1 MTNQQG
7 RARTQG
13 ASHFEPDAL
22 FEAWSKDEE
31 RLPENDDL
39 RSSII
44 SVFNL
49 PHNDSYVYH
58 AVASVTLTQ
67 VQEAIT
73 QGGQAGLHTWY
84 LDDEGKAVRIS
95 HWYYEC
101 LNGLTI

>member
-13 ASHFEPDAL
+13 ASHFEPDTL
-22 FEAWSKDEE
+22 FEAWSKDKE

-73 QGGQAGLHTWY
+73 HGGQAGLHTWY